1 MMDFPCQ
8 IRGVGR
14 LEDET
19 DNHGIH
25 FLFRAMTQ
33 MTKPITRLSQEH
45 RYINHRIDFLRARTL
60 KTTTISMQAGS
71 KEQKARMYQRDE
83 QGTSSNTTNDN
94 PTDAEE
100 CAKNDNRETVGKKVV
115 TPEKNPKN
123 SMAAAARPRDK
134 EITTWSALPAS
145 DADEELQG
153 TPELSRLHNK
163 EMRRTTWAVSVR
175 KRAGMSA

>member
-1 MMDFPCQ
+1 MDFPCL
-8 IRGVGR
+8 IHGVGP

-25 FLFRAMTQ
+25 FFFQSDDADDEVYH
-33 MTKPITRLSQEH
+33 KIIQEH

-100 CAKNDNRETVGKKVV
+100 CAKNDNRETEQCGKRGGKLDDRMISHDHALCMMRARGANYVRI
-115 TPEKNPKN
+115 
-123 SMAAAARPRDK
+123 RPRVRLSHFSHVQ
-134 EITTWSALPAS
+134 ITATKWLLA
-145 DADEELQG
+145 
-153 TPELSRLHNK
+153 
-163 EMRRTTWAVSVR
+163 
-175 KRAGMSA
+175 KRNSSEKLWR